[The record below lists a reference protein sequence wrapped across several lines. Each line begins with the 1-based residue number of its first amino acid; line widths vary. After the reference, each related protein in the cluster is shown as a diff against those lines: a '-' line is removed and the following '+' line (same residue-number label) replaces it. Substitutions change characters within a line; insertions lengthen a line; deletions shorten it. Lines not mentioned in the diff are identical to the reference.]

1 MFQAVS
7 HTFPPQQSPSPPMET
22 MPTVPETTTMTT
34 TRTGEPKPRK
44 MRASCD
50 ACSRAKVKCDKVRP
64 TCHRCG
70 NMGICCNY
78 SPSMRLGKPRKNR
91 NPDGSIMRDVSPA
104 SSCGPMA
111 PRPDM
116 IPRTTAATVYN
127 SESSPEPTDPFFFG
141 PATPEY
147 HYQDAFMAGGFDG
160 SQSPAYSEAGSLVS
174 GWSNDDQLMFGSPAD
189 MITPMPQFPPS
200 APVFHG
206 HVRSTSLQSQPEMFV
221 SMDTLSPPLATSPS
235 FFSLTNPA
243 FSQDKMVNS
252 PPAIVSAPLP
262 TPPVSATLPNHDCTQ
277 FAFQTLNSLY
287 APPSLQPS
295 AGDFNGTSE
304 GLPTLDAVLST
315 NKAAVDKLYVLL
327 GCQCSANP
335 HFSTTIAFTVTKILS
350 WYQAIAGVQD
360 QDDSTNTQ
368 MEAFTHTPIS
378 LGDLRLEVEDEDTF
392 RTQLVLGELRKV
404 EKLIDKFSERYCK
417 NANAAET
424 GIDGGVYSALEQ
436 LLRTRVRDTFKVT
449 MRTAPED
456 VKRQVASRSQ
466 NRVRFNTL

>member
-1 MFQAVS
+1 MLPA
-7 HTFPPQQSPSPPMET
+7 HGSPAMN
-22 MPTVPETTTMTT
+22 
-34 TRTGEPKPRK
+34 TRPNGEPKPRK

-91 NPDGSIMRDVSPA
+91 NPDGTIMREVSPA

-116 IPRTTAATVYN
+116 IPRTTAYA

-147 HYQDAFMAGGFDG
+147 HYQDAFMSSAFDG
-160 SQSPAYSEAGSLVS
+160 SQSPASYSEAGSLVS
-174 GWSNDDQLMFGSPAD
+174 GWSSDDHLMFGTPAD
-189 MITPMPQFPPS
+189 MLTPIPQFTPS
-200 APVFHG
+200 GPHFHG
-206 HVRSTSLQSQPEMFV
+206 HVRSTSMHSQPDMFAP
-221 SMDTLSPPLATSPS
+221 MDALNSPS
-235 FFSLTNPA
+235 LPSHPFFPLTDPI
-243 FSQDKMVNS
+243 FTQDKMANS
-252 PPAIVSAPLP
+252 PPPMIPAPLP
-262 TPPVSATLPNHDCTQ
+262 TPPASTALHGHDCTQ

-287 APPSLQPS
+287 APPSSQPS
-295 AGDFNGTSE
+295 ANDFNGTSV

-327 GCQCSANP
+327 SCPCSSNP

-350 WYQAIAGVQD
+350 WYQAIAGVHD
-360 QDDSTNTQ
+360 PEDSSINTP
-368 MEAFTHTPIS
+368 MEAFTHTSIS
-378 LGDLRLEVEDEDTF
+378 LGDFGLKVEDEDTF
-392 RTQLVLGELRKV
+392 RTQLVLSELRKV

-417 NANAAET
+417 AANTADT
-424 GIDGGVYSALEQ
+424 GIESGVYGALEQ
-436 LLRTRVRDTFKVT
+436 LLRTRVRDTFKAT

-456 VKRQVASRSQ
+456 IKRQVASRSQ